1 MNVNQIIK
9 MRHADFDMQ
18 GSRLFKDRIADFSDP
33 HVELL
38 EKRGAIVI
46 GKSNLPEFA
55 AGANTYNE

>member
-1 MNVNQIIK
+1 
-9 MRHADFDMQ
+9 MQ
-18 GSRLFKDRIADFSDP
+18 GSRLFKDRIAELSDP

-38 EKRGAIVI
+38 EQQGAIVI